1 LTTAPGGVNQEILKS
16 LLVRLG
22 AMQKRVIIDTDPGVD
37 DALAIAL
44 ALRSPE
50 LKVEAITTVN
60 GNVPLEQ
67 ATKNAALVLDLMNPE
82 PRPILARGAARPL
95 KRRPF
100 RAQSV
105 HGSDGLGDLDRFRNP
120 DGSRRYA
127 DAQLPEHIPGAA
139 ELILDL
145 LKRYPDELTLI
156 TLGPLTNLAEAIAT
170 DEKHVKR
177 LREVIIMGGG
187 IRVPG
192 NITPAAE
199 FNIFVDPHAAHRVFA
214 SHLPIKLVPLDVTE
228 KVFLESREIENLARA
243 MGAPLGA
250 FLSHSTAK
258 AVRHLEEVRGIAGI
272 FLHDPLAVGVTIR
285 PSLVKATPLHVDVE
299 TRSGITQG
307 MTIADLR
314 AIRDDLKQPP
324 NAHVALEV
332 DARGFLS
339 FLRGRLCQRS
349 S

>member
-1 LTTAPGGVNQEILKS
+1 
-16 LLVRLG
+16 
-22 AMQKRVIIDTDPGVD
+22 MQKRVIIDTDPGVD
-37 DALAIAL
+37 DALAILL
-44 ALRSPE
+44 ALCSPE
-50 LKVEAITTVN
+50 LKVEAIITVN
-60 GNVPLEQ
+60 GNVSLEQ
-67 ATKNAALVLDLMNPE
+67 ATRNAAFIIGLLDPK
-82 PRPILARGAARPL
+82 PRPILARGATRPL
-95 KRRPF
+95 KKRPF

-105 HGSDGLGDLDRFRNP
+105 HGSDGLGDLHRFKTP
-120 DGSRRYA
+120 DGSPRYP
-127 DAQLPEHIPGAA
+127 DPELGPDIPEAT

-145 LKRYPDELTLI
+145 LKRYPEELSVI
-156 TLGPLTNLAEAIAT
+156 ALGPLTNLAEAMSA
-170 DEKHVKR
+170 DQKR
-177 LREVIIMGGG
+177 MQQLREVIIMGGA

-199 FNIFVDPHAAHRVFA
+199 FNIFVDPHAAHRIFA

-228 KVFLESREIENLARA
+228 KVFLESREIEGLARA

-258 AVRHLEEVRGIAGI
+258 AVRHLEEVRGIAGV
-272 FLHDPLAVGVTIR
+272 FLHDPLAVGVAIR
-285 PSLVKATPLHVDVE
+285 PSLVKTTPLHVDVE

-339 FLRGRLCQRS
+339 FLRERLCQRS